1 MASKKTSKKTAAAL
15 GRGSPEAIA
24 KRRAARQLNTLLT
37 GGVKDPNK
45 IDGRTENRRK
55 RLIRELKEGKRGQQ
69 LKPIDFVSH
78 VNELLELGES
88 ISSLKKHGVK
98 QRKTEQTPEIM
109 GIAEQTQAA
118 YGFHRDAWRM
128 LGLDVGT
135 TGTPKRG
142 AARKAAR
149 KK

>member
-55 RLIRELKEGKRGQQ
+55 RLIRELKDGKRGQQ

-109 GIAEQTQAA
+109 VTAEQTQAA

-135 TGTPKRG
+135 SGTPKRG
-142 AARKAAR
+142 PARKTAR